1 MLLFCWIGIPQALA
15 DIVPVSSSQQV
26 SVSGYVTACDPGCQL
41 GYGIQG
47 DNGNSFS
54 SASTNT
60 NYLSGTASDSVQYP
74 VYPYNFRSA
83 EVDASAGQTFTSTPT
98 NFNLGLSVND
108 DFWGSSSLMYGTA
121 QANSQYS
128 LVFNLSNPFL
138 VHLTGDINGAN
149 SSLGFDPYDSFDG
162 EIHLTG
168 PGFQFDQGSDQGS
181 STAQFGPFPF
191 DASFTLGPGQYTL
204 DAVAGLGSQQGYDLD
219 SNSFLDV
226 SLNADFTPAIPE
238 PARVSTV
245 LGVLMVVGLFFAR
258 THGVQA
264 NS

>member
-1 MLLFCWIGIPQALA
+1 MIH
-15 DIVPVSSSQQV
+15 
-26 SVSGYVTACDPGCQL
+26 
-41 GYGIQG
+41 
-47 DNGNSFS
+47 
-54 SASTNT
+54 STEKSIS
-60 NYLSGTASDSVQYP
+60 LV
-74 VYPYNFRSA
+74 R
-83 EVDASAGQTFTSTPT
+83 
-98 NFNLGLSVND
+98 
-108 DFWGSSSLMYGTA
+108 GSSSIKAPIRAPQL
-121 QANSQYS
+121 
-128 LVFNLSNPFL
+128 PK
-138 VHLTGDINGAN
+138 
-149 SSLGFDPYDSFDG
+149 
-162 EIHLTG
+162 
-168 PGFQFDQGSDQGS
+168 
-181 STAQFGPFPF
+181 FGPFPF